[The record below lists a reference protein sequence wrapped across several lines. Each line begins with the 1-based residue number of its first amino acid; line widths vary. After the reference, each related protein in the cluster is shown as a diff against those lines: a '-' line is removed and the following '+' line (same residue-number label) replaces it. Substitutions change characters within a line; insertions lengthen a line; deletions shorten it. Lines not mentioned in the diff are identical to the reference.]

1 MLRHEGWERGFGMID
16 THCHLTDPRLFGQLS
31 GVLERAAV
39 AGVRDM
45 VTIGT
50 APGDWEAAIGVTKR
64 HSNIR
69 CAVGV
74 HPNHTHEIE
83 FAEIARL
90 KEYAGLSAVVAIG
103 EMGLDYHHTFAS
115 RELQAKYFVAQL
127 EIAREAKLPVVIH
140 CREAVNDCLSI
151 LSAYPDV
158 RAVFHCF
165 TGTMEEAGRIWD
177 CGYLTGFTGVLT
189 FRNGEAPREIAAAAP
204 AGQILV
210 ETDAPYLTPEPVR
223 KQKVNEPALVMHT
236 AAVLAAARGM
246 SLAEV
251 DELTTQNAKQFYRW

>member
-1 MLRHEGWERGFGMID
+1 MID
-16 THCHLTDPRLFGQLS
+16 THCHLTDPRLMEQLPA
-31 GVLERAAV
+31 VLERAAA
-39 AGVRDM
+39 AGVSGI

-50 APGDWEAAIGVTKR
+50 SPGDWEAAIGVTHGR
-64 HSNIR
+64 ANIR

-74 HPNHTHEIE
+74 HPNHSHEVE

-90 KEYAGLSAVVAIG
+90 KEYAGLPAVVAIG
-103 EMGLDYHHTFAS
+103 EMGLDYHHSFSS

-140 CREAVNDCLSI
+140 CREAVEDCLSI
-151 LSAYPDV
+151 LRGFSQV

-165 TGTMEEAGRIWD
+165 TGTMDEARRIWD
-177 CGYLTGFTGVLT
+177 GGYLTGFTGVLT
-189 FRNGEAPREIAAAAP
+189 FRNGEALREIAAAAP
-204 AGQILV
+204 VGQILV

-223 KQKVNEPALVMHT
+223 KQKTNEPAFVVHT
-236 AAVLAAARGM
+236 AAVLAGVRKI

-251 DELTTQNAKQFYRW
+251 DELTTRNAKRFYRW

>member
-1 MLRHEGWERGFGMID
+1 MID
-16 THCHLTDPRLFGQLS
+16 THCHLTDPRLFGQLA
-31 GVLERAAV
+31 GVLERAQA
-39 AGVRDM
+39 AGVSEM

-50 APGDWEAAIGVTKR
+50 QPGDWEAALGVTEGR
-64 HSNIR
+64 GNIR

-74 HPNHTHEIE
+74 HPNHCHEVE

-90 KEYAGLSAVVAIG
+90 KEYAGLPAVAAVG

-140 CREAVNDCLSI
+140 CREAVTDCLGI
-151 LSAYPDV
+151 LRGFPSV

-165 TGTMEEAGRIWD
+165 TGTMDEARRIWD

-189 FRNGEAPREIAAAAP
+189 FRNGESLREIAAAAP

-210 ETDAPYLTPEPVR
+210 ETDAPYLTPEPMR
-223 KQKVNEPALVMHT
+223 KQKTNEPAFVVHT
-236 AAVLAAARGM
+236 AAVLAGVRKI
-246 SLAEV
+246 SLAQV
-251 DELTTQNAKQFYRW
+251 DELTTKNAMGFYRW